1 MRLVEGAHAIR
12 NDLPTSSTVLV
23 DVPLEAGD
31 DQGSGV
37 ARLSSLLLVRDAQAR
52 ELELLEST
60 AITIGGDC
68 GVELAAVEHIS
79 GRDAAV
85 LWFDAHADLNTPQSS
100 PSGAFSGMVL
110 RTLLG
115 DGPTGLA
122 PATAI
127 SPDRLILVGT
137 RALDD
142 AEADYIA
149 DTGITTIPADTLT
162 PELLVAAVRATG
174 ATTVYVHIDLDVLDP
189 SDFAAVGTPEP
200 FGPSAT
206 TVAQSI
212 RLVRESFPLAGA
224 GITSFAPATESQ
236 ASDDLPTILRLLGA
250 LTR

>member
-12 NDLPTSSTVLV
+12 NDLPASSTVLV

-37 ARLSSLLLVRDAQAR
+37 ARLSSLLLVREAQAR
-52 ELELLEST
+52 ELELLT
-60 AITIGGDC
+60 NPAITIGGDC
-68 GVELAAVEHIS
+68 GVEVAAIEHAA
-79 GRDAAV
+79 GADAAV
-85 LWFDAHADLNTPQSS
+85 LWFDAHADLNTPASS

-115 DGPTGLA
+115 DGPAGLTPAVPLA
-122 PATAI
+122 PG
-127 SPDRLILVGT
+127 RVVLVGT

-142 AEADYIA
+142 AEAEYMETA
-149 DTGITTIPADTLT
+149 GITSLPGDTLT
-162 PELLVAAVRATG
+162 PELLVAAVEATG
-174 ATTVYVHIDLDVLDP
+174 ATTVYIHIDLDVLDP
-189 SDFAAVGTPEP
+189 SDFAAVGSPEP

-212 RLVRESFPLAGA
+212 RLVLERFPLAGG
-224 GITSFAPATESQ
+224 GITSFAPATEEQ